1 MNAKE
6 ISDATLESVTP
17 ADNDLILIY
26 DTSEGTT
33 GKATIADIA
42 PKVAENINTEEL
54 TSNLEIF
61 NQEIIISNNGIWV
74 FKFGKVVNIF
84 FENFIF
90 SGTTVQQR
98 LILKN
103 FPIPR
108 RTVFFPIAK
117 SNQIFLFEITQSG
130 ILRDASDI
138 PVQSGAV
145 FGSCTYLSV

>member
-17 ADNDLILIY
+17 ADNDLMLIY

-42 PKVAENINTEEL
+42 PKVAENIDTEDL
-54 TSNLEIF
+54 TSNLEVF
-61 NQEIIISNNGIWV
+61 SQEITISNMGITV
-74 FKFGKVVNIF
+74 FKFGKVVTIF

-90 SGTTVQQR
+90 SGTTTQQR

-103 FPIPR
+103 LPIPK
-108 RTVFFPIAK
+108 TTIFFPVSK
-117 SNQIFLFEITQSG
+117 SNQIFLLEVTMSG
-130 ILRDASDI
+130 DLRDASDVPI
-138 PVQSGAV
+138 QSGAV
-145 FGSCTYLSV
+145 FGYCTYIVQ

>member
-17 ADNDLILIY
+17 ADNDLMLIY

-42 PKVAENINTEEL
+42 PKVAENIDTEDL
-54 TSNLEIF
+54 TSNLEVF
-61 NQEIIISNNGIWV
+61 SQEITISNMGITV
-74 FKFGKVVNIF
+74 FKFGKVVTIF

-90 SGTTVQQR
+90 SGTTTQQR

-103 FPIPR
+103 LPIPK
-108 RTVFFPIAK
+108 TPIFFPVSK
-117 SNQIFLFEITQSG
+117 SNQIFLLEVTMSG
-130 ILRDASDI
+130 DLRDACDVPI
-138 PVQSGAV
+138 QSGAV
-145 FGSCTYLSV
+145 FGYCTYIVQ